1 MTFLHLWRN
10 GSDGVD
16 SLEETIEQVEK
27 RTAS

>member
-16 SLEETIEQVEK
+16 SLETIEQVEK